1 MNNINRNK
9 LIIFDL
15 DGTFFDTFEDIYNAL
30 SGVIERYNYP
40 MPTKDEA
47 KSFIG
52 DGLRVFLSKA
62 IKMNNPD
69 DVPDKMLTEYID
81 NYAKNI
87 VGATKP
93 YNGMLELA
101 GKIHSNGDKLAVIS
115 NKSEHLVKAIFKHF
129 EIDNLFSFL
138 AGGNT
143 FEESKPS
150 PLPILKVAEM
160 LGFSDIMKNVY
171 MVGDSD
177 NDVISANVAGAVTI
191 FCTFGYGKNLKTP
204 ADYLVAS
211 ADEIYNSIYNK

>member
-1 MNNINRNK
+1 MNK

-52 DGLRVFLSKA
+52 DGLRVFLAKS
-62 IKMNNPD
+62 IKISNPN
-69 DVPDKMLTEYID
+69 DVPDNILTEYID
-81 NYAKNI
+81 NYAKNV

-93 YNGMLELA
+93 YPGMFELIK
-101 GKIHSNGDKLAVIS
+101 KIEANGDKLAVIS
-115 NKSEHLVKAIFKHF
+115 NKSEHLVKAIYKHF
-129 EIDNLFSFL
+129 EIDNMFSFL

-143 FEESKPS
+143 FEECKPS

-160 LGFSDIMKNVY
+160 LGFKGNMKNVY

-191 FCTFGYGKNLKTP
+191 FCTFGYGENLKTP
-204 ADYLVAS
+204 ADYLVAT

>member
-1 MNNINRNK
+1 MNK

-15 DGTFFDTFEDIYNAL
+15 DGTVFDTFDDIYNAL

-40 MPTKDEA
+40 MPTKEEA

-52 DGLRVFLSKA
+52 DGLRVFLAKS
-62 IKMNNPD
+62 IKMSNPN
-69 DVPDKMLTEYID
+69 DVPDNILTEYID
-81 NYAKNI
+81 NYAQNI
-87 VGATKP
+87 VGGTKP
-93 YNGMLELA
+93 YPGMFELIN
-101 GKIHSNGDKLAVIS
+101 KIHDNGDKLAVIS
-115 NKSEHLVKAIFKHF
+115 NKSEHLVKAIYKHF
-129 EIDNLFSFL
+129 EIDNMFSFL

-143 FEESKPS
+143 FDECKPS
-150 PLPILKVAEM
+150 PLPILKVAEI
-160 LGFSDIMKNVY
+160 LGFSDNMKNVY

-191 FCTFGYGKNLKTP
+191 FCTFGYGENLKTP